1 MNQFSCGLLS
11 PTGDLTDLSRII
23 IGGNHDISFF
33 FPKMFLLDSAYDV
46 LENSRIF
53 YTQSHRNDLD
63 PILLSRNQCCIAAVF
78 FFHVANYKGIDPQWA
93 SAQPMVPTIKRVK
106 LYCYCVS
113 LYQFL

>member
-78 FFHVANYKGIDPQWA
+78 FFMLLITKALIHSGLQLNLWYLQ
-93 SAQPMVPTIKRVK
+93 
-106 LYCYCVS
+106 
-113 LYQFL
+113 